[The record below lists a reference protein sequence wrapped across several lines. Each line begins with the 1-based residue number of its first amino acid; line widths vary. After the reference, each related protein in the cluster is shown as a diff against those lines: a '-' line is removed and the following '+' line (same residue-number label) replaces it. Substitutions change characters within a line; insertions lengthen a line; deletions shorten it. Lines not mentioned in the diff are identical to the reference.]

1 MSRAEDIFQKLIYF
15 GEDAIDEFILT
26 SQTEELFLDFKQAV
40 SSGKNFTSLHRDD
53 RKNLAKAISG
63 FGNSEG
69 GVIVWGVECSR
80 DVEIGDVAKAKV
92 KVKNVHRFLSWLEN
106 AISGCTIPSHNKV
119 RNHIVSC
126 DDDGDGFVA
135 TYIPK
140 CEIAPLMTTVGSTIY
155 IRSGSN
161 NVPAPYSVIAGMFGR
176 RPQPN
181 VELNFGSQNLEVLE
195 NVDEDMLYPN
205 SIDNPPDKYIKISFS
220 LNCCNNSNVIAR
232 ELYLSCTVGSTGSEY
247 NKIRFLNYNQMDSIP
262 GIDGQLNLITRPE
275 LRLPPR
281 GVIKFT
287 TVNII
292 LSPYAEEDLMLD
304 GVAGAD
310 GTAPKEFRLHVPKN
324 KLRSFV
330 AKALKEDAGE
340 HILPQEFLSEFLQK
354 E

>member
-1 MSRAEDIFQKLIYF
+1 
-15 GEDAIDEFILT
+15 
-26 SQTEELFLDFKQAV
+26 
-40 SSGKNFTSLHRDD
+40 
-53 RKNLAKAISG
+53 
-63 FGNSEG
+63 
-69 GVIVWGVECSR
+69 
-80 DVEIGDVAKAKV
+80 
-92 KVKNVHRFLSWLEN
+92 
-106 AISGCTIPSHNKV
+106 
-119 RNHIVSC
+119 
-126 DDDGDGFVA
+126 
-135 TYIPK
+135 
-140 CEIAPLMTTVGSTIY
+140 
-155 IRSGSN
+155 
-161 NVPAPYSVIAGMFGR
+161 MFGR

-181 VELNFGSQNLEVLE
+181 VELDFGNKSLELLE
-195 NVDEDMLYPN
+195 NVDDDMLYPH
-205 SIDNPPDKYIKISFS
+205 SIDNPPEKYINISFS

-330 AKALKEDAGE
+330 AKVMREEDDDN
-340 HILPQEFLSEFLQK
+340 LLLQEFLSEFLQK